1 MGNGMGNTIL
11 FQISKTTKMRF
22 APIQN
27 FQDWLTQQWVI
38 LRGRKI
44 KPEDSLWL
52 MGPFGSLDA
61 MSEDFIHQF
70 AEKENLV
77 VEKGSKVKGII
88 PSMLKLNLSEN
99 EFSNLSKNVIDF
111 YENTSN
117 HNLNFSI
124 KWNPYFKFFGI
135 LINKLFSNRINQLN
149 IPTKNIDG
157 SESLKSEIINLTDP
171 KTNEIKYT
179 FWYRSIEST
188 GQVIY
193 SGVYGISNLPSGKTC
208 VKAVFP
214 LPNGNATVLMIP
226 SVGKSGELILD
237 SSGKKFG
244 DAGFY
249 FLLKDSKGEYW
260 SQFIRSFRD
269 CLIIGSENDIILAEQ
284 TLTLWHFKVLT
295 FIYKIELK
303 K

>member
-1 MGNGMGNTIL
+1 MGNGMGNATL

-52 MGPFGSLDA
+52 MGPFGNLNP
-61 MSEDFIHQF
+61 MSKDFIHQF
-70 AEKENLV
+70 AEKENLIV
-77 VEKGSKVKGII
+77 DEGSEARGII
-88 PSMLKLNLSEN
+88 PSMLKLNLSET

-117 HNLNFSI
+117 HTLNFSI
-124 KWNPYFKFFGI
+124 EWNPYFKFFGI

-149 IPTKNIDG
+149 IPTENIHS
-157 SESLKSEIINLTDP
+157 SESLKSEIINLIDP

-179 FWYRSIEST
+179 FWFRSVESN

-214 LPNGNATVLMIP
+214 LPNGNATVLMTP
-226 SVGKSGELILD
+226 SVGKNGELILD

-260 SQFIRSFRD
+260 SQFIRPFRD
-269 CLIIGSENDIILAEQ
+269 CLIIGSENDIISAEQ

-303 K
+303 N